1 MIVLRSIRFRLT
13 FWYSAILLA
22 GLLLFS
28 GGLWLAV
35 RYELLSSTDKKL
47 AQDVQ
52 GIGAVLEEEEGVGGP
67 AQLREELAEYVR
79 AAPGGALLRV
89 RDDGGRELLP
99 GSRLLPGGAP
109 FGLYATTPQ
118 GYRATAALLQ
128 IHGRQFVVEA
138 SAPLTDVDRMLAQF
152 RNLLFFAIPLV
163 VLIAIGGGYWIS
175 RQALAPVDE
184 LRNAAQRISVEN
196 LSDRLP
202 VPHTGD
208 ELQRLAE
215 TWNQMLHRL
224 QSSVQ
229 RIVNFTADA
238 SHELRTPISV
248 ILTTAELAL
257 RRDRDIGHYRE
268 ALTGIVVEA
277 QRMTTLTEDLLSL
290 ARADDRGSRL
300 ALELLDASEL
310 ARAVV
315 DEETPSAN
323 EKQIQLTTALE
334 EPIPGLRANRA
345 ALRRLL
351 LILLDN
357 AVQHTPAG
365 GLIELAGAKHPNGVM
380 LAVRDNGNG
389 ISPEDLAHI
398 FDRFYRADKSRN
410 RANGSGLGLSIA
422 QSIARMHGTQ
432 IHAESSLGGG
442 SRFYFVLPE

>member
-67 AQLREELAEYVR
+67 AQLREELAEYAR
-79 AAPGGALLRV
+79 AAPGGGLLRV
-89 RDDGGRELLP
+89 RDDTGRELLP
-99 GSRLLPGGAP
+99 GSRLLPGGAA
-109 FGLYATTPQ
+109 FGLYSTTPQ
-118 GYRATAALLQ
+118 GYRATAALVQ

-138 SAPLTDVDRMLAQF
+138 AAPLADVDRMLAQF
-152 RNLLFFAIPLV
+152 RNLLFIAIPFV
-163 VLIAIGGGYWIS
+163 VLIAFGGGYWIS
-175 RQALAPVDE
+175 RRALAPVDE
-184 LRNAAQRISVEN
+184 LRSAAQRISAEN

-202 VPHTGD
+202 VPQTGD

-268 ALTGIVVEA
+268 ALAGIVVEA

-290 ARADDRGSRL
+290 ARDDDRGSRL
-300 ALELLDASEL
+300 ALELLDTSEL
-310 ARAVV
+310 ARRVV

-365 GLIELAGAKHPNGVM
+365 GAIELEGAKHPNGVM

-389 ISPEDLAHI
+389 ISPEDLPHI

-432 IHAESSLGGG
+432 IHAESSLGRG